1 MTDYKS
7 KKELNLKQNRDM
19 KINSINGIFLDNFRK
34 FHSQKLNLGTNLTI
48 IFGRNGTLKSSVM
61 GLIAQPFRSDEKNI
75 FGKTMQTKL
84 SDVFKLS
91 LAKDD
96 HDYLY
101 HIKMN
106 INDNQLIEEPIPL
119 YKEKIPGTDEF
130 SRFRLVPS
138 GRKKGDG
145 YFNLPSVYTKL
156 DRLYPLIDFKND
168 PTENTEIVYSN
179 AELKLIGD
187 IYEQVLLRPVFKDS
201 DNFDISSTDLD
212 KHAFAPS
219 NSYYDINSISSG
231 EDNLSTF
238 INTMISFQRIFDKSS
253 KNLTGIWSIDEFEAS
268 LHPIAQN
275 NLLQYL
281 YNWSKEYRVQ
291 IILNT
296 HSLSLIQ
303 YAYQLKAETPNDNI
317 ILNLISD
324 AYTDENQLKI
334 IENPLYK
341 AAYSELTLSS
351 IKNSNISHK
360 IHITIFCEDST
371 AKSFL
376 NSILKNRK
384 IKKFIDW
391 EFEVSDKNTGSSYV
405 LLDKLCKNYSKIL
418 DELNAIVIFDADQ
431 KELLE
436 NKKAMLILS

>member
-201 DNFDISSTDLD
+201 DNF
-212 KHAFAPS
+212 
-219 NSYYDINSISSG
+219 
-231 EDNLSTF
+231 
-238 INTMISFQRIFDKSS
+238 
-253 KNLTGIWSIDEFEAS
+253 
-268 LHPIAQN
+268 
-275 NLLQYL
+275 
-281 YNWSKEYRVQ
+281 
-291 IILNT
+291 
-296 HSLSLIQ
+296 
-303 YAYQLKAETPNDNI
+303 
-317 ILNLISD
+317 
-324 AYTDENQLKI
+324 
-334 IENPLYK
+334 
-341 AAYSELTLSS
+341 
-351 IKNSNISHK
+351 
-360 IHITIFCEDST
+360 
-371 AKSFL
+371 
-376 NSILKNRK
+376 
-384 IKKFIDW
+384 
-391 EFEVSDKNTGSSYV
+391 
-405 LLDKLCKNYSKIL
+405 
-418 DELNAIVIFDADQ
+418 
-431 KELLE
+431 
-436 NKKAMLILS
+436 